1 MSRSCVEEGL
11 SWYHDN
17 MSSSSSIVAD
27 FEAGTIDNTTFGHR
41 DHVRVIWE
49 FTHAYGT
56 LGAVGRFEAGLKRI
70 TAAAGHPEK
79 YHATITHAF
88 AFLVGERIVD
98 QGPLSWDD
106 FETTNP
112 DLFEWPN
119 TAMLRMYP
127 DDALK
132 SPIARQTFVMPFGRE
147 TSIAPPS

>member
-1 MSRSCVEEGL
+1 MTGSPSTV
-11 SWYHDN
+11 S
-17 MSSSSSIVAD
+17 D
-27 FEAGTIDNTTFGHR
+27 FEAGTIDNTTFSHH

-56 LGAVGRFEAGLKRI
+56 IGAVTRFEAGLKRI

-106 FETTNP
+106 FMATNS

-119 TAMLRMYP
+119 TVMLQMYP
-127 DDALK
+127 DDTLK
-132 SPIARQTFVMPFGRE
+132 SRIARKTFVMPFGRGKS
-147 TSIAPPS
+147 TSNPAT